1 MLFAD
6 ARSLEQGRKECGQA
20 DGRRGVSRNTA
31 PTKPAGTCDS
41 RAVPSF
47 RFTLEYDGSDF
58 AGWQRQSQGERTV
71 QATFEAALGELAGAP
86 VQVRGSGRTDT
97 GVHALGQVASAT
109 FETSLDAETLRRALN
124 AKLPGDIAVRE
135 AANAPSDFD
144 ARRSATG
151 KLYRYSIWNGRER
164 SPLRAR
170 RFAFIPVPPG
180 RSPLDSAAMSQAARA
195 LVGEHD
201 FAAFQAA
208 GTDVRTTTRL
218 LSQLDLNMR
227 GKSPEGREIHLEV
240 YASGFLRHMVRNLA
254 GTLIEVGQGR
264 RDVASMP
271 ALLASKDRSQ
281 AGPTA
286 PAQGLTLIRVDY
298 PARALECG
306 SG

>member
-1 MLFAD
+1 M
-6 ARSLEQGRKECGQA
+6 
-20 DGRRGVSRNTA
+20 
-31 PTKPAGTCDS
+31 
-41 RAVPSF
+41 PSF
-47 RFTLEYDGSDF
+47 RFILEYDGSDF

-71 QATFEAALGELAGAP
+71 QATFEAALGELVGAA

-109 FETSLDAETLRRALN
+109 FETTLDAETLRRALN
-124 AKLPGDIAVRE
+124 ARLPGDIAVRE
-135 AANAPSDFD
+135 AANVPSDFD

-170 RFAFIPVPPG
+170 RFAFVPVPPG
-180 RSPLDSAAMSQAARA
+180 RGPLDSTAMSQAARA

-201 FAAFQAA
+201 FAAFQAT
-208 GTDVRTTTRL
+208 GTEVRTTIRL
-218 LSQLDLNMR
+218 LSQLDINVR
-227 GKSPEGREIHLEV
+227 NESSEGREIHIEV
-240 YASGFLRHMVRNLA
+240 HGSGFLRHMARNLA

-271 ALLASKDRSQ
+271 ALLASRDRSQ

-298 PARALECG
+298 PVQALE
-306 SG
+306 SGPG